1 MQAEIQARVC
11 VGSRPPG
18 FGLLDLFLR
27 VIVSFFSTSPIA
39 YQTLCLRLIDCFP
52 GRGGLPYRSRVPG
65 DSIIKT
71 NVSFLCRADIIL
83 SACHAPRPPPPLF
96 DAGGWGGGV
105 LFFPSPCFNGI
116 LQVNTVHAFISR
128 NAQR

>member
-83 SACHAPRPPPPLF
+83 SACPSTHAPRPRPLF
-96 DAGGWGGGV
+96 LMGGGGGV
-105 LFFPSPCFNGI
+105 PSPCFNGV
-116 LQVNTVHAFISR
+116 LQVNAVHAFISR